1 MADDNKSSKFG
12 LGLLFGT
19 VLGGLAALFLTPT
32 TGKQNRELVAKKI
45 KELEELLKDS
55 HIDEKVKEIFGEVTE
70 EAKAM
75 YLKAKKDTVKRLA
88 ELKETVENIDRKK
101 YEEVVKE
108 TVEILKKEAKREGK
122 EMDRLK
128 ESLFKE
134 WKKLEV
140 KKKK

>member
-1 MADDNKSSKFG
+1 MADDNRSSKFG

-45 KELEELLKDS
+45 RELEELLKDS

-101 YEEVVKE
+101 YEEVVRE

-128 ESLFKE
+128 ESLLKE

>member
-1 MADDNKSSKFG
+1 MTQDQKPSKFG

-19 VLGGLAALFLTPT
+19 VLGGLAALFLSPT
-32 TGKQNRELVAKKI
+32 SGKQNRELVAKKI

-55 HIDEKVKEIFGEVTE
+55 HLEEKVKEIFGEVSD
-70 EAKAM
+70 EAKEL
-75 YLKAKKDTVKRLA
+75 YLKAKKETVKRLA
-88 ELKETVENIDRKK
+88 ELKETVESIDREK
-101 YEEVVKE
+101 YEEVVRE
-108 TVEILKKEAKREGK
+108 TVDILRKEVKRSGK

-128 ESLFKE
+128 DSLLKE

>member
-1 MADDNKSSKFG
+1 
-12 LGLLFGT
+12 
-19 VLGGLAALFLTPT
+19 
-32 TGKQNRELVAKKI
+32 
-45 KELEELLKDS
+45 
-55 HIDEKVKEIFGEVTE
+55 VTE

-75 YLKAKKDTVKRLA
+75 YLRAKKDTVKRLA